1 MVRVIIPISSLGDAG
16 EALAIRAHVN
26 RVAKELQDAVNE
38 YYRVSY
44 PATYER
50 GQVDQVTVKPKK
62 KYINIDIGSSG
73 AYMVDAAT
81 GTTYGIKGYG
91 VPHKGVVHG
100 NIADLDGETL
110 LRQRHARSGT
120 VRPATPRRQAA
131 CTFCASGAQHDQRL
145 HNLSLE
151 AKQRGVCYCG
161 DGGVTH
167 CDFCTGTREMPAP
180 ANPYEPRRPVDLYAP
195 ETEEKVYWRH
205 VKRAGGRCVLRD
217 NSYYWMNKLV
227 YWEGSE
233 AFEAHQFLRTCAR
246 SG

>member
-1 MVRVIIPISSLGDAG
+1 MTDQGFRATVGDGDDGPVIHLVGT
-16 EALAIRAHVN
+16 VN
-26 RVAKELQDAVNE
+26 RVAKELQEAVNE

-110 LRQRHARSGT
+110 LRQRHAWAGT
-120 VRPATPRRQAA
+120 IKPAPPRKQPV
-131 CTFCASGAQHDQRL
+131 CTFCTSGAEHDQRL

-151 AKQRGVCYCG
+151 AKRRGVCYCG
-161 DGGVTH
+161 DGGVVH
-167 CDFCTGTREMPAP
+167 CDFCTGTRPMPAP
-180 ANPYEPRRPVDLYAP
+180 KPSRPVDPYTP
-195 ETEEKVYWRH
+195 EIEEKVYWRH
-205 VKRAGGRCVLRD
+205 VQRAGGRCILRD